1 MKILF
6 AVSEANPFIATG
18 GLADVAGS
26 LPRAIRNYQHACRV
40 VLPLYSAIKQE
51 LREKMKFVC
60 NFYVSL
66 GWRNQ
71 YCGVFEA
78 NHNGVKYY
86 LLDNEYYFKREAV
99 SMAFMMTRND
109 SRFFS
114 KRSWK

>member
-51 LREKMKFVC
+51 LRGKMKPLSTSFGC
-60 NFYVSL
+60 
-66 GWRNQ
+66 RNRDQ
-71 YCGVFEA
+71 AAPFP
-78 NHNGVKYY
+78 H
-86 LLDNEYYFKREAV
+86 R
-99 SMAFMMTRND
+99 
-109 SRFFS
+109 
-114 KRSWK
+114 